1 MSDYSLIEDDII
13 YVQVQSENQYGL
25 SELSEFD
32 VALAKSV
39 ETVPH
44 KPVQAP
50 TRGSLTSQ
58 TQIQLIVYPFEE
70 DKTGGSQITSY
81 QILWD

>member
-32 VALAKSV
+32 LALAKKI
-39 ETVPH
+39 ETIPH
-44 KPVQAP
+44 KPVQTP
-50 TRGSLTSQ
+50 SRGSLTS
-58 TQIQLIVYPFEE
+58 
-70 DKTGGSQITSY
+70 
-81 QILWD
+81 